1 MPQDE
6 ANIIIKNCISYI
18 LFTTDDS
25 FGLQFNDFR
34 ENLKT
39 GTITELYDD
48 DKAMFATCPYFY
60 LKTTVRSLLKLFRD
74 TDGIEFDNVTRNMNV
89 VFPVIWDR
97 LKIEERR
104 ALADAYTDY
113 SESDDSREK
122 IIKVVMLQV
131 RGFDYVKENVRSRTY
146 IQTAKKLIDI
156 HFGMQNFY
164 NEPRAI
170 KDLEDLG
177 TVIPKLALKE
187 CVTAIL
193 YVKLGNEYGT
203 SWRAE
208 EVANRML
215 SNLTEEDWITYL
227 ENYMIEENHLLDVIH
242 QSTKIRNKWK
252 EVIKTYNLKKINI
265 IAPKAKSLIIA

>member
-1 MPQDE
+1 
-6 ANIIIKNCISYI
+6 
-18 LFTTDDS
+18 
-25 FGLQFNDFR
+25 
-34 ENLKT
+34 
-39 GTITELYDD
+39 
-48 DKAMFATCPYFY
+48 
-60 LKTTVRSLLKLFRD
+60 
-74 TDGIEFDNVTRNMNV
+74 
-89 VFPVIWDR
+89 
-97 LKIEERR
+97 
-104 ALADAYTDY
+104 
-113 SESDDSREK
+113 
-122 IIKVVMLQV
+122 MLQV